1 MVDTVSLTRLVRQ
14 KIGFHHIV
22 AIIAFVTIFI
32 FIIDL
37 ITPVGILIWILYLI
51 PLFLTTYLNLKY
63 APVVMA
69 GVIIFLMAVNFF
81 QSPQDIS
88 AEYALLNLT
97 FFVVF
102 LGIVTVF
109 IERYISNVENLTKS
123 KGLDEEHSR
132 INDYLRLLI
141 AITDHEVRRRLAVIY
156 CYIELAKGNTDDP
169 KLGMFLEK
177 VESPSREIQKQL
189 EFTRSNLDLIYLK
202 PQWIDLDTVIPRSQV
217 PSTITLESSVQGISV
232 FAIPMLDK
240 IFFDLLDNS
249 IQHGERVTKIRISFY
264 KEGRNLVVAW
274 DDDGVG
280 IAAANKKSIFGIG
293 WRPKGLGMFLV
304 REYLSLADM
313 TIIET
318 GEQGKGV
325 RFEIF
330 VPEGK
335 WRMTG
340 KVA

>member
-1 MVDTVSLTRLVRQ
+1 MVDTVSLTQLVRQ

-51 PLFLTTYLNLKY
+51 PLSLTAYLNWKY

-69 GVIIFLMAVNFF
+69 GVIIFLRAVSFF
-81 QSPQDIS
+81 LSPQDIS

-109 IERYISNVENLTKS
+109 IEGYISNVENLTKS
-123 KGLDEEHSR
+123 KGLDEEFSH
-132 INDYLRLLI
+132 INDYIRLLI

-156 CYIELAKGNTDDP
+156 GYIELVKGNTDDP

-177 VESPSREIQKQL
+177 VESSSREIQMQL

-202 PQWIDLDTVIPRSQV
+202 PQWTDLDTVIPWSQV
-217 PSTITLESSVQGISV
+217 PSTITLRDQVYRASLYLRSRCLIRSFSISW
-232 FAIPMLDK
+232 I
-240 IFFDLLDNS
+240 
-249 IQHGERVTKIRISFY
+249 IRFNM
-264 KEGRNLVVAW
+264 GN
-274 DDDGVG
+274 
-280 IAAANKKSIFGIG
+280 
-293 WRPKGLGMFLV
+293 
-304 REYLSLADM
+304 
-313 TIIET
+313 T
-318 GEQGKGV
+318 GS
-325 RFEIF
+325 
-330 VPEGK
+330 
-335 WRMTG
+335 
-340 KVA
+340 